1 MSRLSATSGA
11 VPTREAGRL
20 SGTKL
25 GILSGQVI
33 GNAFLLLGVFLTAM
47 PFVYMITA
55 SLKPGGEIYSIPF
68 KLFPQSFYLGN
79 YELLLGQ
86 TSFIRWFF
94 NSVFVSLARTAL
106 AIFLALMA
114 GYAFAKF
121 DFRFK
126 NVLFM
131 IVLGTLTLP
140 IYVLIVPLYEM
151 MISLDWV
158 DSYWALVIP
167 FGAQAIGVFLAR
179 QHLLTIPNELLE
191 SARIDG
197 AGEWSIFQRI
207 VLPLA
212 TPIIAVMA
220 ILFFTASWR
229 DYIWPL
235 IVLTDD
241 LKFTVSLGLP
251 SLIGP
256 YRQEYGAV
264 MAGSF
269 LSTVPIVAVFLVM
282 QRRFIEGI
290 MAGAVKG

>member
-1 MSRLSATSGA
+1 
-11 VPTREAGRL
+11 
-20 SGTKL
+20 
-25 GILSGQVI
+25 
-33 GNAFLLLGVFLTAM
+33 LLGVLLTAM
-47 PFVYMITA
+47 PFIYMITA
-55 SLKPGGEIYSIPF
+55 SFKPGGEIYSIPISI
-68 KLFPQSFYLGN
+68 LPQSLYLGN
-79 YELLLGQ
+79 YALLFGE
-86 TSFIRWFF
+86 TSFVRWFF

-121 DFRFK
+121 EFRFK
-126 NVLFM
+126 NVLFLL
-131 IVLGTLTLP
+131 VLGTLTLP
-140 IYVLIVPLYEM
+140 IYVLIVPLYDM
-151 MISLDWV
+151 MISFDWI
-158 DSYWALVIP
+158 DSYWSLIIP

-179 QHLLTIPNELLE
+179 QHLVSVPNELLE
-191 SARIDG
+191 AARIDG
-197 AGEWSIFQRI
+197 AGEWSIFQQI
-207 VLPLA
+207 IIPLA
-212 TPIIAVMA
+212 KPAIAVMA
-220 ILFFTASWR
+220 VLFFTASWR

-241 LKFTVSLGLP
+241 TKFTVSLGLP

-269 LSTVPIVAVFLVM
+269 LSTLPIVIVFLVM